1 MYTVKDV
8 KIAQRPVPWLVYQ
21 RGVFEALRRLTSDEQ
36 FSIGVGR
43 NDKVS
48 LPSVPVRLVDVL
60 NAFGIFRGWFWVN
73 LVNKRATWASW
84 SPTVDDI
91 WQSET
96 VGAGDVLDE
105 VSVDEARAQRDVF
118 FADERRLAC
127 EERDRVRDIM
137 LIQREEQPPP
147 PSIRQARR
155 QTAAAAEAVDSAV
168 EIAAARKRRR
178 ADLLRRLTGHNASDA
193 VQRRDDGH
201 PQSRLRRLLLAPSAT
216 VPEHPPLT
224 LSAAQRVLLIDVQAR
239 LLVSRHRHGWCAR
252 HPLGQVLLVRKTV
265 AELHTIVAFAG
276 TDWTSKFANRK
287 TN

>member
-1 MYTVKDV
+1 MTD
-8 KIAQRPVPWLVYQ
+8 
-21 RGVFEALRRLTSDEQ
+21 G
-36 FSIGVGR
+36 
-43 NDKVS
+43 
-48 LPSVPVRLVDVL
+48 
-60 NAFGIFRGWFWVN
+60 
-73 LVNKRATWASW
+73 
-84 SPTVDDI
+84 
-91 WQSET
+91 
-96 VGAGDVLDE
+96 
-105 VSVDEARAQRDVF
+105 
-118 FADERRLAC
+118 
-127 EERDRVRDIM
+127 
-137 LIQREEQPPP
+137 
-147 PSIRQARR
+147 
-155 QTAAAAEAVDSAV
+155 
-168 EIAAARKRRR
+168 RRR
-178 ADLLRRLTGHNASDA
+178 RSKNCCAASQDAASDA